1 MGDDNKGF
9 KSSTSA
15 EQIEAFMEMLES
27 KMTDLMTSS
36 KDLKDQNSKVLFA
49 NTLLWVS
56 SNQLTVF
63 DIMST
68 LKPN

>member
-1 MGDDNKGF
+1 
-9 KSSTSA
+9 
-15 EQIEAFMEMLES
+15 MEMLES
-27 KMTDLMTSS
+27 KMTDLMNSS

-68 LKPN
+68 LKPNQADVIEAFEDSIPKML